1 MDRSDDPPRH
11 VRLRP
16 PHDTLLG
23 KPGEDAVD
31 DLRRPTNRV
40 QLAGLLDRAQHER
53 HGRDRDDVHP
63 GREKLGVPGNRQVIG
78 LEPDRRAPYLAEP
91 PGEARQEVS
100 LDDLDV
106 DTLDRAGR
114 LGVAPVRHEHDLVRL
129 DEHERVR
136 ALEPG
141 QIADVHRVGN
151 QERRDLKA
159 VELRPEAFDAAVQE
173 VSFWS

>member
-1 MDRSDDPPRH
+1 M
-11 VRLRP
+11 
-16 PHDTLLG
+16 
-23 KPGEDAVD
+23 
-31 DLRRPTNRV
+31 
-40 QLAGLLDRAQHER
+40 
-53 HGRDRDDVHP
+53 
-63 GREKLGVPGNRQVIG
+63 PGNRQVIG
-78 LEPDRRAPYLAEP
+78 LEPDRPASYLAEP

-114 LGVAPVRHEHDLVRL
+114 LGVATVRQEHDLVRL

-141 QIADVHRVGN
+141 QVADVHRVGD

-159 VELRPEAFDAAVQE
+159 VELRPEALDAAVQQE
-173 VSFWS
+173 SFWP